1 MVCTPRRWTAAQ
13 PAALRI
19 SHPESEHVDTWRRA
33 FATALPTG
41 CRERIHDRT
50 GVPMDTV
57 NDAIE
62 GRHVRLPVILAVE
75 GLREIRP
82 ELRRSLADDLLA
94 PLGLAVIQRPGE
106 SHDASGLLSANGAL
120 LVAVAGAQESLGEG
134 LADGVMSPRE
144 ALNVAAALSET
155 RVRIDALLAALGVG
169 Q

>member
-1 MVCTPRRWTAAQ
+1 MSTPRTWPVPV
-13 PAALRI
+13 PASLRI

-33 FATALPTG
+33 LVTALPTG

-50 GVPMDTV
+50 GIPMDTV

-62 GRHVRLPVILAVE
+62 GRHVRLPLLVAIE

-82 ELRRSLADDLLA
+82 ELRCALADDLLA

-106 SHDASGLLSANGAL
+106 SRDAAGLLSANGAL
-120 LVAVAGAQESLGEG
+120 LAAVAGAQESLGEG

-144 ALNVAAALSET
+144 ALNVAASLSET
-155 RVRIDALLAALGVG
+155 RVRIDALLLALGVSR
-169 Q
+169 

>member
-1 MVCTPRRWTAAQ
+1 MSSTPSKWRAA
-13 PAALRI
+13 ASSSLRI

-33 FATALPTG
+33 FVTALPTG

-50 GVPMDTV
+50 GIPMDTL
-57 NDAIE
+57 NDATE
-62 GRHVRLPVILAVE
+62 GRHVRMPLLLAVE

-106 SHDASGLLSANGAL
+106 NHDASGLLSANGAL
-120 LVAVAGAQESLGEG
+120 LAAVADAQESLGEG
-134 LADGVMSPRE
+134 LADGVMSSRE

-169 Q
+169 R